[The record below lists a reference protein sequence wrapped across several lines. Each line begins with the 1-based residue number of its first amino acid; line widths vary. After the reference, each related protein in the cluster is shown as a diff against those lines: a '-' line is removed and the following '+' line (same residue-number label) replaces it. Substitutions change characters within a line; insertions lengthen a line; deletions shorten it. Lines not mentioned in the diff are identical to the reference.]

1 MARLATWT
9 GQKSYAKNMLA
20 AEHNLKAVSDSAAT
34 LVQTGDFFDIYGVDI
49 FSFLLSAALLV
60 GYYLFIAYKTRKNPA
75 YTVQSVNIIART
87 SWVETIM
94 KESGKELLA
103 VQTLRNST
111 MAATFLAST
120 SVLLIIGVLSLSAQ
134 GDKMEGTWHALNS
147 MGVAHTEL
155 WLAKLLIMLLDLFV
169 AFFSFSM
176 AVRVF
181 NHVGYM
187 INVPLARN
195 HQMIRPAHVA
205 IHLNRAGMFY
215 SVGMRAYY
223 FTVPLV
229 FWLFGP
235 HFMLLATLALI
246 LTLYR
251 LDRAPKILADDYAES
266 KQYILS
272 HGSDER
278 AFGKTGT

>member
-1 MARLATWT
+1 MV
-9 GQKSYAKNMLA
+9 SNS
-20 AEHNLKAVSDSAAT
+20 AETIAQA
-34 LVQTGDFFDIYGVDI
+34 GDWLDIYGVDI
-49 FSFLLSAALLV
+49 CSFVVSALLLV
-60 GYYLFIAYKTRKNPA
+60 AYYRFIAYKTRKNPA

-87 SWVETIM
+87 AWVESIM
-94 KESGKELLA
+94 RDSGKEVLA

-120 SVLLIIGVLSLSAQ
+120 SVLLIIGVLSMSAQ
-134 GDKMEGTWHALNS
+134 GDKMEGTWHALNVA
-147 MGVAHTEL
+147 GAAHTEL
-155 WLAKLLIMLLDLFV
+155 RLAKLLFMLLDLFV

-195 HQMIRPAHVA
+195 HKMISPAHVA

-223 FTVPLV
+223 FAVPLV

-235 HFMLLATLALI
+235 HFMLLSTVALI
-246 LTLYR
+246 MTLYR
-251 LDRAPKILADDYAES
+251 LDRAPKILVEDYAENGPNPR
-266 KQYILS
+266 S
-272 HGSDER
+272 HAHLTEHRQQSRG
-278 AFGKTGT
+278 